1 MAFSVALKMCA
12 TACCSCV
19 CASVCASGERLRGYN
34 NICNCNCITTSTQ
47 WWILFSLHVH
57 SDHHFFFSVIFR
69 SFGEVFLRSSMALCL
84 SVSHLTRSCFTCFYA
99 IHAFHLIMFVAIFAA
114 EKKARDRKRI
124 PLQWNIILHVNFWF
138 KRNILFAVAVSRE

>member
-19 CASVCASGERLRGYN
+19 CASGERFRGYN
-34 NICNCNCITTSTQ
+34 NICNCNCNTTSTQ

-57 SDHHFFFSVIFR
+57 SDHRFFLGYFSFVWRSFFALFDGTFPLGLSLDSFMFHMFLCDSYISPHHVCGHFR
-69 SFGEVFLRSSMALCL
+69 SW
-84 SVSHLTRSCFTCFYA
+84 
-99 IHAFHLIMFVAIFAA
+99 
-114 EKKARDRKRI
+114 KKSERAKKNTNEI

-138 KRNILFAVAVSRE
+138 KRNILFAI